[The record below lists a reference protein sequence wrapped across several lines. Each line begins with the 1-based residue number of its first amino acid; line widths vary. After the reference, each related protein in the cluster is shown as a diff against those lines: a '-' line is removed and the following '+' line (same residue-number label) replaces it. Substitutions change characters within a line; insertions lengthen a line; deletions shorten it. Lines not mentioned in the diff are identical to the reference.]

1 MKYVIKPT
9 GLSLLAA
16 KDDLSVGTSLHSKLS
31 EAGRN

>member
-1 MKYVIKPT
+1 MKYAIKPA

-16 KDDLSVGTSLHSKLS
+16 KDDLSVETNLHCKLS